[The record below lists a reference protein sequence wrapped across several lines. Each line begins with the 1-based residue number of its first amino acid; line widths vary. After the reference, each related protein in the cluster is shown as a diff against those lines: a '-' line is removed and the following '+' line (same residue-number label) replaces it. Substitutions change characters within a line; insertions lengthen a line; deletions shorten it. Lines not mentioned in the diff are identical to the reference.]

1 MQKRNTNKHLLFK
14 LSQLEFILRGTTFR
28 NFKYLEDA
36 LKISQRTIQ
45 RRIVELNKPKGKVQE
60 RFNPINKKDKEFRI
74 FDPANNSMPLFS
86 QDEIFEIWDK
96 VVYKNEIDTDINRNT
111 LDKILKII
119 SMRSSDTGPYK
130 EKYHKIEKAISNTR
144 KVEFEYKPRNAPAL
158 KSYIVTPVSINY
170 DHNKLYVYYPDR
182 DDLSEFFIDGIKDLK
197 ISTQKMEDFSKWT
210 PKDKDKDIFGFSMS
224 INKINVEIE
233 MDTFAKNQ
241 LIGQFRSTTQYIE
254 PLTNNPDKFILKM
267 PVGDIAPIGRFIFGL
282 ISRITIL
289 GDKKF
294 KTELN
299 DYYNK
304 YVEAGLNEIKKQWD

>member
-1 MQKRNTNKHLLFK
+1 MSKRNTNQQLLFK
-14 LSQLEFILRGTTFR
+14 LSQLEHLLRGTTFR

-36 LKISQRTIQ
+36 LKLSQRTIQ

-96 VVYKNEIDTDINRNT
+96 VVHKNEIDTNINRNT

-130 EKYHKIEKAISNTR
+130 DKYHKIEKAISNNR
-144 KVEFEYKPRNAPAL
+144 KIEFEYKPRNAPAL
-158 KSYIVTPVSINY
+158 KRYIVTAASINY
-170 DHNKLYVYYPDR
+170 DNNKLFVYYPGR
-182 DDLSEFFIDGIKDLK
+182 DDFSEFFIDGIKDLK

-210 PKDKDKDIFGFSMS
+210 PKENDKDIFGFSMRE
-224 INKINVEIE
+224 NKINVEIE
-233 MDTFAKNQ
+233 MDSFAKNQ
-241 LIGQFRSTTQYIE
+241 LIGQFRRTTTFIE
-254 PLTNNPDKFILKM
+254 PSTVNPDKSILKM

-282 ISRITIL
+282 ISRIKIL
-289 GDKKF
+289 GDQKF

-299 DYYNK
+299 NYYK
-304 YVEAGLNEIKKQWD
+304 QYVEDGLSELKKQWD

>member
-1 MQKRNTNKHLLFK
+1 MSERNTNKQLLFK
-14 LSQLEFILRGTTFR
+14 LSQLEHLLRGTTFR

-36 LKISQRTIQ
+36 LKLSQRTIQ
-45 RRIVELNKPKGKVQE
+45 RRILELNKPKGKVQE

-96 VVYKNEIDTDINRNT
+96 VVHKNEIDTDINRNT

-130 EKYHKIEKAISNTR
+130 DKYHKIEKAISNNR
-144 KVEFEYKPRNAPAL
+144 KVEFEYQPRNAHAF
-158 KSYIVTPVSINY
+158 KSYTVTPVSLNY
-170 DHNKLYVYYPDR
+170 DNNKLFVYYPGK
-182 DDLSEFFIDGIKDLK
+182 DDLIEFFIDGLKDLK
-197 ISTQKMEDFSKWT
+197 ISKQKMEDFSKWT
-210 PKDKDKDIFGFSMS
+210 PKENDKDIFGFSMS

-304 YVEAGLNEIKKQWD
+304 YVEAGLREIKKQW

>member
-1 MQKRNTNKHLLFK
+1 MLKRNTNKQLLFK
-14 LSQLEFILRGTTFR
+14 LSQLEQLLRGTTFR

-36 LKISQRTIQ
+36 LKLSQRTIQ
-45 RRIVELNKPKGKVQE
+45 RRILELNKPKGKVQE

-96 VVYKNEIDTDINRNT
+96 VVHKNEIDTDINRNT

-130 EKYHKIEKAISNTR
+130 EKYHKIEKAIINNR
-144 KVEFEYKPRNAPAL
+144 KIEFEYQPRNAQTF
-158 KSYIVTPVSINY
+158 KSYTVTPVSLNY
-170 DHNKLYVYYPDR
+170 DNNKLFVYYPDK
-182 DDLSEFFIDGIKDLK
+182 DDLIEFFIDGIKNLK
-197 ISTQKMEDFSKWT
+197 ISKLEMEDFSKWT
-210 PKDKDKDIFGFSMS
+210 PKENYNDIFGFSMS
-224 INKINVEIE
+224 KNRINVEIE
-233 MDTFAKNQ
+233 MDSFSKNQ

-254 PLTNNPDKFILKM
+254 NSTVNPDKFILKM

-294 KTELN
+294 KSELN

-304 YVEAGLNEIKKQWD
+304 YVEVGLNEIKKQWQ

>member
-1 MQKRNTNKHLLFK
+1 MLKRNTNKQLLFK
-14 LSQLEFILRGTTFR
+14 LSQLEQLLRGTTFR

-36 LKISQRTIQ
+36 LKLSQRTIQ
-45 RRIVELNKPKGKVQE
+45 RRILELNKPKGKVQE

-96 VVYKNEIDTDINRNT
+96 VVHKNEIDTDINRNT

-119 SMRSSDTGPYK
+119 SMRSSDTGLYK
-130 EKYHKIEKAISNTR
+130 EKYHKIEKAISNNR
-144 KVEFEYKPRNAPAL
+144 QVEFEYQPRNAQTF
-158 KSYIVTPVSINY
+158 KSYIVTPVSLNY
-170 DHNKLYVYYPDR
+170 DNNKLFVYYPGK
-182 DDLSEFFIDGIKDLK
+182 DDLIEFFIDGLKDLK
-197 ISTQKMEDFSKWT
+197 ISKQKMEDFSKWT
-210 PKDKDKDIFGFSMS
+210 PKENDKDIFGFSMS
-224 INKINVEIE
+224 KNKINVEIE
-233 MDTFAKNQ
+233 MDSFAKNQ
-241 LIGQFRSTTQYIE
+241 LIGQFRSTIQYIE
-254 PLTNNPDKFILKM
+254 NSTVNSDKFILKM

-294 KTELN
+294 KSELN

-304 YVEAGLNEIKKQWD
+304 YVEAGLNEIKKQWQ